1 MASNIKAVS
10 GAPGEMFCGAMDAG
24 PSKMNQMSRF
34 SAGSKVRLL
43 SVIFCSLFPM
53 VLYAQ
58 ASDSASTIL
67 GQRPETSSPFNI
79 SSKSQFHCSEVD
91 EPVIGS
97 LATHEITID
106 PKRVE
111 RCLLKKVG
119 SRLNECKKLKI
130 ESATADQNG
139 IVTLDTDEGP
149 IHFSFQQLGSNADG
163 EPRMVL
169 VWTWPDTDKKYLCT
183 AFSSKR

>member
-1 MASNIKAVS
+1 MK
-10 GAPGEMFCGAMDAG
+10 
-24 PSKMNQMSRF
+24 QMSEFGVR
-34 SAGSKVRLL
+34 SKVRLL
-43 SVIFCSLFPM
+43 SVIFCFLFPM
-53 VLYAQ
+53 VLCAQ
-58 ASDSASTIL
+58 ASESASTIL

-79 SSKSQFHCSEVD
+79 SSKSQYHCSEVD
-91 EPVIGS
+91 EPVIGG
-97 LATHEITID
+97 LATHEITVD

-130 ESATADQNG
+130 ENATVATNG
-139 IVTLDTDEGP
+139 PVTLDTDEGP
-149 IHFSFQQLGSNADG
+149 VRFSFQQLGSNADG

>member
-1 MASNIKAVS
+1 
-10 GAPGEMFCGAMDAG
+10 
-24 PSKMNQMSRF
+24 
-34 SAGSKVRLL
+34 
-43 SVIFCSLFPM
+43 M

-58 ASDSASTIL
+58 ASGSKSTIL
-67 GQRPETSSPFNI
+67 GQRPATSSPFKI
-79 SSKSQFHCSEVD
+79 STRSQFHCSEVN
-91 EPVIGS
+91 EPVIGG
-97 LATHEITID
+97 LATHEITVD

-139 IVTLDTDEGP
+139 IVMLDTREGP
-149 IHFSFQQLGSNADG
+149 VRFSYQQLGSDADG

>member
-1 MASNIKAVS
+1 MR
-10 GAPGEMFCGAMDAG
+10 
-24 PSKMNQMSRF
+24 QMSNF
-34 SAGSKVRLL
+34 SAGSNVRFLL
-43 SVIFCSLFPM
+43 IFCFLFPA
-53 VLYAQ
+53 VLFAQ
-58 ASDSASTIL
+58 TGAGNPDLPTRA
-67 GQRPETSSPFNI
+67 PEKGSPFKI

-91 EPVIGS
+91 EPVIGG
-97 LATHEITID
+97 LASHEITVD

-130 ESATADQNG
+130 ESATTDSKG
-139 IVTLDTDEGP
+139 IVTLATEEGP
-149 IHFSFQQLGSNADG
+149 VRFSFQQLGSNADG

>member
-1 MASNIKAVS
+1 MTSNMKGKS
-10 GAPGEMFCGAMDAG
+10 SAPGELFCGAMDAETG
-24 PSKMNQMSRF
+24 KMRQTRRF
-34 SAGSKVRLL
+34 SAGFVMRLL
-43 SVIFCSLFPM
+43 LAKSCLLFPM
-53 VLYAQ
+53 VLCAQ
-58 ASDSASTIL
+58 ASDTQSVVPSL
-67 GQRPETSSPFNI
+67 GVETSSNFKI

-97 LATHEITID
+97 LASHEIIVA

-130 ESATADQNG
+130 ENATVDRYGA
-139 IVTLDTDEGP
+139 VTLGTNEGSVR
-149 IHFSFQQLGSNADG
+149 FSYQQLGNNANG

-169 VWTWPDTDKKYLCT
+169 VWTWPDTDKKYMCT
-183 AFSSKR
+183 AFSSER